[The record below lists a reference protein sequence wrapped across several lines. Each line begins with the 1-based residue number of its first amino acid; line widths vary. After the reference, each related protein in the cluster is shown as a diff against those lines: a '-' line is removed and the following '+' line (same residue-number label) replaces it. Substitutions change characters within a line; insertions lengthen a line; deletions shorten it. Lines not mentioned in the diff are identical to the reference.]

1 MSRLLV
7 TGASGLLGARFVALA
22 ASQGHEVCAVGRSAP
37 EPPQPNVRPIAMD
50 LACPLDRS
58 ALPPQI
64 DAVLHLAQSRR
75 FREFPDGA
83 GDVFAVNVARTAE
96 LLDYAHGAGATHF
109 VLASTGGVYAPSAE
123 PLTEDSALATKPGFY
138 PASKRAAEL
147 LAHPYAG
154 LMTVAILRFFFIYG
168 AGQGSDMLMPRLVA
182 SVREGRPIQLQGDDG
197 LSLNPVHVDDA
208 AAAVLA
214 ATEME
219 ESATVN
225 VAGPSTV
232 TLREIAGLIGAEL
245 GVEPRFELDE
255 GSAPSLVAETARMRR
270 VLAEPRTDLQ
280 AAIGELL

>member
-37 EPPQPNVRPIAMD
+37 EPPQLNVRPIAMD

-123 PLTEDSALATKPGFY
+123 PLTEDSALAAKPGFY

-182 SVREGRPIQLQGDDG
+182 SLRGGRPIQLQGDDG

-219 ESATVN
+219 DSATVN

-245 GVEPRFELDE
+245 GVAPRFQLDE
-255 GSAPSLVAETARMRR
+255 GSAPSLVADTARMRR

>member
-22 ASQGHEVCAVGRSAP
+22 ASQGHEVYAVGRSAP

-138 PASKRAAEL
+138 PASKLAAEL

-214 ATEME
+214 ATQME
-219 ESATVN
+219 EGATVN

-255 GSAPSLVAETARMRR
+255 GSAPSLVADTARMRR

>member
-123 PLTEDSALATKPGFY
+123 PLTEDSALAAKPGFY
-138 PASKRAAEL
+138 PASKLAAEL

-182 SVREGRPIQLQGDDG
+182 SVRDGRPIQLQGDDG

-255 GSAPSLVAETARMRR
+255 GSAPSLVADTARMRR

>member
-255 GSAPSLVAETARMRR
+255 GSAPSLVADTARMRR

>member
-1 MSRLLV
+1 
-7 TGASGLLGARFVALA
+7 
-22 ASQGHEVCAVGRSAP
+22 
-37 EPPQPNVRPIAMD
+37 
-50 LACPLDRS
+50 
-58 ALPPQI
+58 
-64 DAVLHLAQSRR
+64 
-75 FREFPDGA
+75 
-83 GDVFAVNVARTAE
+83 
-96 LLDYAHGAGATHF
+96 
-109 VLASTGGVYAPSAE
+109 
-123 PLTEDSALATKPGFY
+123 
-138 PASKRAAEL
+138 
-147 LAHPYAG
+147 
-154 LMTVAILRFFFIYG
+154 
-168 AGQGSDMLMPRLVA
+168 MLMPRLVA
-182 SVREGRPIQLQGDDG
+182 SVRDGRPIQLQGNDG

-255 GSAPSLVAETARMRR
+255 GSAPSLVADTARMRR

>member
-37 EPPQPNVRPIAMD
+37 EPPQPNVRWIAMD
-50 LACPLDRS
+50 LARPLDRS

-154 LMTVAILRFFFIYG
+154 LMTVGILRFFFIYG

-182 SVREGRPIQLQGDDG
+182 SVRDGRPIQLQGNDG

-255 GSAPSLVAETARMRR
+255 GSAPSLVADTARMRR